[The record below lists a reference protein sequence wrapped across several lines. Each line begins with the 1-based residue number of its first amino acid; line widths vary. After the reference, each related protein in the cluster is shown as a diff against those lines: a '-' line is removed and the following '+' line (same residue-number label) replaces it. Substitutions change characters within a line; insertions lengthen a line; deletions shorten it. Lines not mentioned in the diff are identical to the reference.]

1 MIFRHIIDNWW
12 FWCQNDFEITGSVEI
27 LFFRYVLVW
36 NSRSLRAACW
46 LRREFPVLTA
56 TGPEWITCWIFQQ
69 IFALKYKWIG
79 CYIDNMS
86 IKSKKIA
93 GNMRIKPVH
102 ILLAVPVWMAISI
115 AVPLGTTVSL
125 IILATLLICYFLLR
139 ILVSLERLRFDMRE

>member
-1 MIFRHIIDNWW
+1 
-12 FWCQNDFEITGSVEI
+12 
-27 LFFRYVLVW
+27 
-36 NSRSLRAACW
+36 
-46 LRREFPVLTA
+46 
-56 TGPEWITCWIFQQ
+56 
-69 IFALKYKWIG
+69 
-79 CYIDNMS
+79 MS

-139 ILVSLERLRFDMRE
+139 ILVSLERLRFDMREKLSALYGPRLGRNMSLMRISTEPRPVSYLEDLHDLIGECVDGNVSVGDRAVTISADAARELGLS